1 MGYLYVLYS
10 LPKYPTFRIGLVKD
24 DIYTNQISYLYR
36 GAFEIQGLYPTWGN
50 EQRPHRRPTSSH
62 SMCIAHDF

>member
-36 GAFEIQGLYPTWGN
+36 GAFEIQGLYPT
-50 EQRPHRRPTSSH
+50 
-62 SMCIAHDF
+62 